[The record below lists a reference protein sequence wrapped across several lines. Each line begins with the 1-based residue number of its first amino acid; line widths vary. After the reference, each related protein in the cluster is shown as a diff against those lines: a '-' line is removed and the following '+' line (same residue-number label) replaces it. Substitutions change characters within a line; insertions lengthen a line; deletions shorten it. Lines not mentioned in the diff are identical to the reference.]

1 MQLGNRIPSFPQ
13 SFSSFV
19 VVLVLDPHAREQYQ
33 PVGPIDHGLFDPHRS
48 NQRSRTRTTTRT
60 RTIGGSGLWLWDDDE
75 GEIEAKLRNMG

>member
-1 MQLGNRIPSFPQ
+1 LTDQLRC
-13 SFSSFV
+13 
-19 VVLVLDPHAREQYQ
+19 LVLGPHAREWYQ